1 MGWAVGKL
9 DRKTSIFILKSDYKD
24 ILWFLKRNSLMFQP
38 VLLGS
43 YSMKPFSTLS
53 I

>member
-9 DRKTSIFILKSDYKD
+9 DRKTSIFILKS
-24 ILWFLKRNSLMFQP
+24 LKIQP

-43 YSMKPFSTLS
+43 YSAKPFSILS